1 MTEVASSFAPPF
13 RDPRNITVGIARV
26 IWAPATAV
34 HAAGYVLPG
43 GLRTTDRHEAHAAA
57 VRMNELASRAATDA
71 RH

>member
-26 IWAPATAV
+26 IWGTETERHPA
-34 HAAGYVLPG
+34 GWVLPG

-57 VRMNELASRAATDA
+57 VRMNELASRAAIDA